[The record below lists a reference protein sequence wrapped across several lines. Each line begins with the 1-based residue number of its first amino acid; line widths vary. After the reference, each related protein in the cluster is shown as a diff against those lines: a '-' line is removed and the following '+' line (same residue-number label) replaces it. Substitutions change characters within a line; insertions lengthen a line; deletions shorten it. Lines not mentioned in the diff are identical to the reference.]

1 MTDSNP
7 SAADYRWTHVRSDD
21 GLTLTSTVS
30 TEGLEYSVSMR
41 WDDRKTADAM
51 VEQAKSDVE
60 ERASLVIGTDP
71 AKEADANTT
80 VKDVGELFGY
90 KIRLGRSSGGPSS
103 KVAKIALGGREASLN
118 LNEEGKWDR
127 KSINFAKRN
136 PETSKTSLF
145 ATSAKKSLWLSV
157 SKSAS

>member
-7 SAADYRWTHVRSDD
+7 STTDYKWKHIRSDD
-21 GLTLTSTVS
+21 GLTLISTVS
-30 TEGLEYSVSMR
+30 TEGLEYSVSMK
-41 WDDRKTADAM
+41 WDDRNTADKM
-51 VEQAKSDVE
+51 VEQAKADVE
-60 ERASLVIGTDP
+60 ERAALVIGP
-71 AKEADANTT
+71 KLEKEEVASTT
-80 VKDVGELFGY
+80 VKDAVELFGY
-90 KIRLGRSSGGPSS
+90 KLRLGRSSGGPDS

-145 ATSAKKSLWLSV
+145 ATSAKNSLWLSV
-157 SKSAS
+157 SKSAD